1 MRQFYGS
8 YSDTNSHQA
17 NPITASDGNTNYI
30 PKELLPVSTAGEVA
44 SGKLQFVQGIVTN
57 GETTKLT
64 EITAC
69 SETDLTKTATIS
81 TRQDN
86 NKNHPYMVFDMYL
99 RNISAKTSGQD
110 DLKLNAGSKVYI
122 NTVTTDDAEQE
133 GKGRFVSAIAV
144 VFPSG
149 KEFVVRGTCEGMI
162 GFEEKGKNGFG
173 YDPLFIVDNYNKT
186 FGELPST
193 IKNTISHR
201 ANSLKLMEEEFN
213 KRIVK

>member
-1 MRQFYGS
+1 M
-8 YSDTNSHQA
+8 
-17 NPITASDGNTNYI
+17 
-30 PKELLPVSTAGEVA
+30 
-44 SGKLQFVQGIVTN
+44 
-57 GETTKLT
+57 
-64 EITAC
+64 
-69 SETDLTKTATIS
+69 
-81 TRQDN
+81 
-86 NKNHPYMVFDMYL
+86 KNVPMSQ
-99 RNISAKTSGQD
+99 RT
-110 DLKLNAGSKVYI
+110 
-122 NTVTTDDAEQE
+122 
-133 GKGRFVSAIAV
+133 GRFVSAIAV

-201 ANSLKLMEEEFN
+201 ANSLKLMKEEFN